1 MDPINYSWGEFYE
14 TMTSCEGYKDD
25 EKLQNQFAII
35 EALEKVKS
43 LEEITEIVHRFSL
56 TENEINRL
64 NSPCLD
70 GILKTAEHDKPLEKL
85 VNQYPKYL
93 DSIKFYFAKGLI
105 HKKDTNGMLNIAV
118 SHNSI
123 DLVNILLR
131 HQVYSDDLNKAI
143 FKAINNHNL
152 DIVKAISK
160 KFRITNFSTSACG
173 AGSVEIV
180 QFLLNTYGEPTE
192 SKQQMFECAVASG
205 SCEMVRFLL
214 KRGAEYWSPNA
225 LCRAIEERNFQI
237 TKLLLNCTDKI
248 HDLKKAMF
256 EACKVGAIDTAK
268 LLINMGVKL
277 RYDNPIIVPVE
288 FYHIDELKYLYHAI
302 SYNQIDMVNFLLDN
316 GADVNDPPALH
327 RAIENATVLMVKL
340 LITRGATITRG
351 CIREAIRKWSW
362 KRDKE
367 MLELLLTYKIDHEI
381 IKPCL
386 PQAPEEV
393 QKILTNYMLQ

>member
-43 LEEITEIVHRFSL
+43 LEEITEIVHRFAL

-70 GILKTAEHDKPLEKL
+70 GILKTVEHDKPLEKL

-105 HKKDTNGMLNIAV
+105 NKKDTNGMMSIAV

-131 HQVYSDDLNKAI
+131 HTLYKDDLDKAI
-143 FKAINNHNL
+143 FKSIDNNNI
-152 DIVKAISK
+152 DIVKTIGK
-160 KFRITNFSTSACG
+160 KFSIVDFSMHACMV
-173 AGSVEIV
+173 GSVEIL
-180 QFLLNTYGEPTE
+180 QFLLNTYGEPVDL
-192 SKQQMFECAVASG
+192 KKLMFEHAVSSG

-214 KRGAEYWSPNA
+214 KRGVEYWSPNA
-225 LCRAIEERNFQI
+225 LCTAIEKRNFQV
-237 TKLLLNCTDKI
+237 TKLLLSCTDKI
-248 HDLKKAMF
+248 HDLKKAMI
-256 EACKVGAIDTAK
+256 EACKVGSIDTVK
-268 LLINMGVKL
+268 LLIDMGVKVQSEIGDHL
-277 RYDNPIIVPVE
+277 LYTYD
-288 FYHIDELKYLYHAI
+288 DGYLPTAVN
-302 SYNQIDMVNFLLDN
+302 YNQIDMVNFLLDN
-316 GADVNDPPALH
+316 GANIDGPAQVILQL
-327 RAIENATVLMVKL
+327 AIQNATVKMVKL

-351 CIREAIRKWSW
+351 CIREAIRKRAW

-367 MLELLLTYKIDHEI
+367 ILELLLTYKIDNEI
-381 IKPCL
+381 IKSCL
-386 PQAPEEV
+386 SEAPEEV